1 MNVHAKVMI
10 VDDRSARVGSANLT
24 NRSMG
29 VDTEC
34 DLVLD
39 AELDPRL
46 GADHRLAAEP
56 PARRAPRMRP
66 AGGRR
71 RARRARLA
79 DRRRRVAA
87 RPRALARAAAA
98 APGDR
103 RGRRRRGR
111 RGHREAAGAPRFSR
125 RPRLRSRAAGP
136 RPVDGDA
143 GPRGPAPA
151 GSPFAGRL
159 GAGDRGGGRGGR
171 RLAAD
176 AAAHP
181 ARARIGWPPSAT
193 RSPII
198 RRRRSP
204 CWAPTWSGRWCSSRS
219 RCCSARP
226 RCCSPR
232 PPPSSIA
239 WSAPCRRRSR
249 PTESDAWSDAFARA
263 GWSTHACCGSGGSCA
278 AAASSP

>member
-1 MNVHAKVMI
+1 
-10 VDDRSARVGSANLT
+10 
-24 NRSMG
+24 
-29 VDTEC
+29 
-34 DLVLD
+34 
-39 AELDPRL
+39 
-46 GADHRLAAEP
+46 
-56 PARRAPRMRP
+56 MRP

-87 RPRALARAAAA
+87 RPRPLARAAAA

-111 RGHREAAGAPRFSR
+111 RGHREAAGAPRFSG

-136 RPVDGDA
+136 RSVDGDA
-143 GPRGPAPA
+143 GPRRPAPA

-159 GAGDRGGGRGGR
+159 GTGDRGGGRGGR

-181 ARARIGWPPSAT
+181 AQRGSGGRPRP
-193 RSPII
+193 RD
-198 RRRRSP
+198 RRS
-204 CWAPTWSGRWCSSRS
+204 SGGA
-219 RCCSARP
+219 AR
-226 RCCSPR
+226 
-232 PPPSSIA
+232 
-239 WSAPCRRRSR
+239 
-249 PTESDAWSDAFARA
+249 RA
-263 GWSTHACCGSGGSCA
+263 GRVPGRDAGVLPDHAAARRDRAAVPRAHRHRLLPGRRPVRGGHDLRNRTAGRTLSPALAGATHACCGSGGSCA